1 MKKRIERK
9 EKPVVK
15 TEKIGFDDDEDGVE
29 KHFDFSRFGTFNVF
43 LLGLVSFLND
53 LSSELIWPILPLLI
67 SSLGGTGLIIGLI
80 GGLMN
85 GLPNLVK
92 VFSGY
97 FSDKAHNR
105 MKFIF
110 SGYFIGEISKLGLFF
125 ANSWLIILAFTGLNK
140 LGKGIREAPRD
151 ALISQSMPTEKG
163 RGFGIQRAFD
173 VSGAILGSVVLL
185 VVVSFFGLHFKP
197 LILAAAILGF
207 TSLIPIYFL
216 KNVDNNGN
224 GSKKKIFF
232 FSSLKHLSNPL
243 KSFIAIAI
251 IFALANFTYMF
262 FVLRTFEIFS
272 AGNQQFIIP
281 ILLYVFFNIFY
292 AGFAVPFGK
301 WSDKIGRRRIIA
313 TGYFLFSLV
322 CVGFLFFRSLWVLI
336 LMFILYGLSNA
347 MVVGNQRAF
356 VSDCSEEELRATAIG
371 AFQTAIGISAIV
383 AGIISGILFDINPDY
398 TFIYGF
404 ILSLFSAFAMIV
416 FRVYYGSSCGYIKVK
431 K

>member
-1 MKKRIERK
+1 MKK
-9 EKPVVK
+9 
-15 TEKIGFDDDEDGVE
+15 GVE
-29 KHFDFSRFGTFNVF
+29 NATKAVVVEKKNKFDFSKFGTFNVF

-53 LSSELIWPILPLLI
+53 FSSELIWPILPLLI
-67 SSLGGTGLIIGLI
+67 SSLGGTGLIIGII
-80 GGLMN
+80 GGFMD
-85 GLPNLVK
+85 GFPNLIK

-110 SGYFIGEISKLGLFF
+110 GGYFLAEISKLMLYF
-125 ANSWLIILAFTGLNK
+125 ANGWLTIMAFMGINK

-173 VSGAILGSVVLL
+173 IGGAILGSIVLL
-185 VVVSFFGLHFKP
+185 AIVHFLGLHFKP
-197 LILAAAILGF
+197 LILLAAVLGF

-216 KNVDNNGN
+216 KNIDNKSNG
-224 GSKKKIFF
+224 KEKKIFF
-232 FSSLKHLSNPL
+232 FSSLRHLSSSL
-243 KSFIAIAI
+243 KSFIFIAV

-262 FVLRTFEIFS
+262 FVLKTFSIFS
-272 AGNQQFIIP
+272 SEIGNDQFTMP

-292 AGFAVPFGK
+292 AGFAIPFGK

-313 TGYFLFSLV
+313 AGYFLFSLV
-322 CVGFLFFRSLWVLI
+322 CAGFLFFSSMPMLI
-336 LMFILYGLSNA
+336 LMFVLYGLSNA
-347 MVVGNQRAF
+347 MVVSNQRAF
-356 VSDCSEEELRATAIG
+356 VSDCSSEELRATAIG
-371 AFQTAIGISAIV
+371 AFQTAIGISAIF
-383 AGIISGILFDINPDY
+383 AGVIGGILFDINQDY

-404 ILSLFSAFAMIV
+404 ALSLFAAFAMIV
-416 FRVYYGSSCGYIKVK
+416 FRVYYGNSCGVK